1 MICVVIIYI
10 YLFIYLFCRII
21 TPVRVVKVIPPSE
34 HSPRSRSRS
43 PLKSTSPNSPTKL
56 QSLSPSPQSLQAKSK
71 HPSPPG
77 LVPVQNSNTQ
87 LNSNS
92 GSPTR
97 STSPLK
103 MIPSPPLQVLSPTKM
118 NSNSH
123 LSMVATCMHPQSPS
137 KSPHKLPV
145 IAKIAK
151 SPPPLLPLNHVKDS
165 AASSSSLCCSED
177 PLTAL
182 NKSESSLAGV
192 HASQPQ
198 QNGLPE
204 SSHKLSKGES
214 SGATAAHVG
223 GSAGK
228 GSDGKFRTPKTPT
241 APLSPEIDLDPNDY
255 RYMVE
260 DINNPET
267 KLVVKPSQIMR
278 GRGVL
283 TPKKVKIFLRN
294 ALHRISE
301 KHPFTVK
308 VNLYSVVKL
317 EIFAW
322 RKFFATCSHW

>member
-1 MICVVIIYI
+1 M
-10 YLFIYLFCRII
+10 LLRFCRVI

-34 HSPRSRSRS
+34 HSPRPRSRS

-56 QSLSPSPQSLQAKSK
+56 QSSSSPQSLLAKLK

-77 LVPVQNSNTQ
+77 LCPVQNSNTV
-87 LNSNS
+87 NS

-103 MIPSPPLQVLSPTKM
+103 TIPSPRSPPLQVLSPTKM

-123 LSMVATCMHPQSPS
+123 MSMVAMSSLHPQSPL

-165 AASSSSLCCSED
+165 SSSLCCAED
-177 PLTAL
+177 PLAAL
-182 NKSESSLAGV
+182 SKSNSSSSE
-192 HASQPQ
+192 HIPQPQ

-204 SSHKLSKGES
+204 SSHKSSIGDS
-214 SGATAAHVG
+214 SGATAPPG
-223 GSAGK
+223 GSASK

-260 DINNPET
+260 DISNPEN
-267 KLVVKPSQIMR
+267 KMVVKPSQITR

-308 VNLYSVVKL
+308 V
-317 EIFAW
+317 
-322 RKFFATCSHW
+322 KFVY

>member
-1 MICVVIIYI
+1 M
-10 YLFIYLFCRII
+10 
-21 TPVRVVKVIPPSE
+21 IPPSE

-43 PLKSTSPNSPTKL
+43 PLKSASPNSPTKL
-56 QSLSPSPQSLQAKSK
+56 QPSSSSPQSLLAKLK

-77 LVPVQNSNTQ
+77 LRPVQNSNTV
-87 LNSNS
+87 NS

-103 MIPSPPLQVLSPTKM
+103 TILSPRSPPLQVLSPTKI

-123 LSMVATCMHPQSPS
+123 TSTVATLSPLHPQSPL

-151 SPPPLLPLNHVKDS
+151 SPPPLLPLNHLKGS
-165 AASSSSLCCSED
+165 PSSSSSLCYSED
-177 PLTAL
+177 PLSKNESTSS
-182 NKSESSLAGV
+182 SEHV
-192 HASQPQ
+192 SQPQ

-204 SSHKLSKGES
+204 SSHKSSTGDS
-214 SGATAAHVG
+214 SGPTAPHG

-260 DINNPET
+260 DISNPEN
-267 KLVVKPSQIMR
+267 KVVVKPSQITR

-294 ALHRISE
+294 ALSRVSE

-308 VNLYSVVKL
+308 VK
-317 EIFAW
+317 
-322 RKFFATCSHW
+322 

>member
-1 MICVVIIYI
+1 MIISHVAS
-10 YLFIYLFCRII
+10 LFFCRVI

-43 PLKSTSPNSPTKL
+43 PHKSISPNSPTKL
-56 QSLSPSPQSLQAKSK
+56 QSSSPQSLLAKLK

-77 LVPVQNSNTQ
+77 LCPVQNSNAV
-87 LNSNS
+87 NA
-92 GSPTR
+92 GSPVR

-103 MIPSPPLQVLSPTKM
+103 TIPSPHSPPLQVLSPTKI

-123 LSMVATCMHPQSPS
+123 ATIVAISPLHPQSPL

-145 IAKIAK
+145 IAKVAK
-151 SPPPLLPLNHVKDS
+151 SPPPLLPLNHVKDTT
-165 AASSSSLCCSED
+165 SSLCCSED
-177 PLTAL
+177 PLTASS
-182 NKSESSLAGV
+182 KSITSTEHVSK
-192 HASQPQ
+192 PQ

-204 SSHKLSKGES
+204 SSHKSTMDGSTGAAAPEG
-214 SGATAAHVG
+214 SG
-223 GSAGK
+223 SK

-260 DINNPET
+260 DINNPES
-267 KLVVKPSQIMR
+267 KIVVKPSQITR

-308 VNLYSVVKL
+308 VRCVYCHTLL
-317 EIFAW
+317 FA
-322 RKFFATCSHW
+322 

>member
-1 MICVVIIYI
+1 MSNECNRPKHLLICGGDNQSS
-10 YLFIYLFCRII
+10 LHFIFCRVI

-43 PLKSTSPNSPTKL
+43 PLKSPSSPTKV
-56 QSLSPSPQSLQAKSK
+56 QSSLSTSPQSMLAKLK

-77 LVPVQNSNTQ
+77 LCPVRNSN
-87 LNSNS
+87 SVNS

-97 STSPLK
+97 SMSPLK
-103 MIPSPPLQVLSPTKM
+103 MIPSPRSPPLQVLSPTKI
-118 NSNSH
+118 NSNSYV
-123 LSMVATCMHPQSPS
+123 SMAAISPLHPQSPL

-145 IAKIAK
+145 ITKIAK

-165 AASSSSLCCSED
+165 SSSSLCCSED
-177 PLTAL
+177 PLAAL
-182 NKSESSLAGV
+182 SKSEASSSA
-192 HASQPQ
+192 QPPQ

-204 SSHKLSKGES
+204 SSHKTSTSDSL
-214 SGATAAHVG
+214 GATAPG
-223 GSAGK
+223 GSAVK

-260 DINNPET
+260 DISDPEN
-267 KLVVKPSQIMR
+267 KMVVKPSQITR

-308 VNLYSVVKL
+308 V
-317 EIFAW
+317 
-322 RKFFATCSHW
+322 TM